1 VDNVGLE
8 DSVAADLMKKILC
21 FLMLFVTGSLCA
33 ADAQPVPDSPLAPLE
48 SLVGGVWVAQMP
60 VPKDQAPLQLELRFV
75 WSDNHRTIRFASA
88 FVRGGKRQPYTDG
101 FYAWNGAK
109 QKIAIFYADSGGSL
123 TEGLITADGAGLVN
137 DLVATGPDGKAEP
150 IQVKLTKD
158 GADAFTNAIF
168 LQKDG
173 AWAPFITVRY
183 ERKQ

>member
-8 DSVAADLMKKILC
+8 GSVAADLMKKILC

-33 ADAQPVPDSPLAPLE
+33 ADAQPAPDSPLAPLE

-60 VPKDQAPLQLELRFV
+60 VPKDQPPVQLELRFA
-75 WSDNHRTIRFASA
+75 WADNHQAIRFSSA
-88 FVRGGKRQPYTDG
+88 FVRGDKRKAYTDG
-101 FYAWNGAK
+101 FYAWNAAK
-109 QKIAIFYADSGGSL
+109 QKIAIYYTDAGGNL
-123 TEGLITADGAGLVN
+123 TEGLITTEGGVFVN